1 MKGAKTVYECNH
13 CGAQYSKW
21 YGQCPGCGKWNTLE
35 ESTFEAPTAPT
46 ANRYAQA
53 HNTDSKAVRFLDM
66 VLPKYMRFTTG
77 SGEFDRVL
85 GGGLVQGSVV
95 LLSGEPGIGKSTL
108 LMQISGTMNQTRK
121 ILYVSGE
128 ESEGQLKLRADRLH
142 IQGDQLYILTETS
155 FERIL
160 KIAGQV
166 KPDIIVLDSIQTIY
180 SEQISSA
187 PGSITQVKE
196 TAMRFIQYAKT
207 AGISV
212 VIVGHV
218 NKEGGI
224 AGPKVLEHMVDAVL
238 YFEGERQHTYRII
251 RAVKNRFGS
260 TNEIG
265 VFEMT
270 DRGLDEVPNPSEM
283 IMAGRPKN
291 VSGNCAVCLM
301 EGSRPLIA
309 EIQALLS
316 PTVFP
321 VPKRTANGLDY
332 NRLYLLL
339 AVLEKRLGLRFSNC
353 DAYLNVVGGLRV
365 DEPAA
370 DMAIAL
376 ALVSGLT
383 DRVIPDDLC
392 AIGEIGLSGECRT
405 VGNLEQRIHEV
416 MRLGFKK
423 VIVPK
428 RCVERKEIAVEG
440 IELIPVYGIF
450 DAVKAAGLSKKQD
463 VSQ

>member
-1 MKGAKTVYECNH
+1 MKGSKTIYECNH
-13 CGAQYSKW
+13 CGSQFAKW
-21 YGQCPGCGKWNTLE
+21 SGQCPECGKWNTLE
-35 ESTFEAPTAPT
+35 EGVSAPPQATPT
-46 ANRYAQA
+46 NRYTQA
-53 HNTDSKAVRFLDM
+53 HASESRAVRFADM
-66 VLPKYMRFTTG
+66 VLPQYMRFTTG

-108 LMQISGTMNQTRK
+108 LMQISGTMNQTRR

-128 ESEGQLKLRADRLH
+128 ESEGQLKLRADRLK
-142 IQGDQLYILTETS
+142 IDGDQLYILTETS

-160 KIAGQV
+160 KISADV

-180 SEQISSA
+180 SEQITSA

-270 DRGLDEVPNPSEM
+270 DHGLDEVPNPSEM
-283 IMAGRPKN
+283 ILAGRPKN

-301 EGSRPLIA
+301 EGTRPLIA

-332 NRLYLLL
+332 NRLYLIL
-339 AVLEKRLGLRFSNC
+339 AVLEKRLGLKFSNC
-353 DAYLNVVGGLRV
+353 DAYMNVVGGLRIE
-365 DEPAA
+365 EPAA
-370 DMAIAL
+370 DLGIAL
-376 ALVSGLT
+376 SLVSGLT
-383 DRVIPDDLC
+383 DRVIADDLC
-392 AIGEIGLSGECRT
+392 AIGELGLSGECRT

-423 VIVPK
+423 VIIP
-428 RCVERKEIAVEG
+428 RRSIERKQLAING

-450 DAVKAAGLSKKQD
+450 DAVKAAGLTQTQS
-463 VSQ
+463 